1 LARYVII
8 AGWYDSP
15 GPTRARASFA
25 ARGGERAGAIAR
37 GCLGGDQSLD
47 ADSDAVCLPL
57 YATKPFDVER
67 FARVVVN
74 PDLSAHFRTERNTM
88 DLRPGL
94 DRVTCPVLVTGGE
107 LDPIVPMQ
115 AVRELAD
122 AVPAGLAR
130 LVEIEGA
137 SQLEAAADAIAPV
150 VRDFIL
156 ESSSSPSHSGQIKAL

>member
-1 LARYVII
+1 
-8 AGWYDSP
+8 
-15 GPTRARASFA
+15 
-25 ARGGERAGAIAR
+25 
-37 GCLGGDQSLD
+37 
-47 ADSDAVCLPL
+47 
-57 YATKPFDVER
+57 
-67 FARVVVN
+67 
-74 PDLSAHFRTERNTM
+74 
-88 DLRPGL
+88 
-94 DRVTCPVLVTGGE
+94 
-107 LDPIVPMQ
+107 MQ